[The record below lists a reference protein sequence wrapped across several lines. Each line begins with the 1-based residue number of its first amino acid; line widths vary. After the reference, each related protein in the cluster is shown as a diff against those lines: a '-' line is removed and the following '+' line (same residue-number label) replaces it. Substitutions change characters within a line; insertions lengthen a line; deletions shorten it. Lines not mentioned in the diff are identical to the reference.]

1 MLDWTRIW
9 TMYST
14 ILRRGM
20 LQTYREE
27 GQRPQNDLPFQVVLI
42 RSFLA
47 DLISFRDVDSSSF
60 SHSHSLFYCTLI
72 TIFGT
77 SESGHYSSWT
87 DWASSSHLY
96 ILVHFVTLHLPPH
109 LSSSRVRISLYFY
122 SHRHPCTFLIHE
134 RIAFNIALN

>member
-1 MLDWTRIW
+1 MLDWTRTW

-47 DLISFRDVDSSSF
+47 DLLSFRDVDSSSF
-60 SHSHSLFYCTLI
+60 SLSLCVLLYIDYYLRHFGIGSLLFVNGLGFILSLI
-72 TIFGT
+72 
-77 SESGHYSSWT
+77 
-87 DWASSSHLY
+87 Y

-122 SHRHPCTFLIHE
+122 SHRHPCTFLIHK